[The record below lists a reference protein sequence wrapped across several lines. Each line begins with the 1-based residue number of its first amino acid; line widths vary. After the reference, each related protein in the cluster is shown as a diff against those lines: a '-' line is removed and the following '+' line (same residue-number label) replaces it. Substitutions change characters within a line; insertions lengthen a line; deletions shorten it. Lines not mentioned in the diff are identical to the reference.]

1 MHNYYVK
8 AELHKDEGVYYVTG
22 HTTDK
27 AEATHFVPVKTG
39 DTKGRMSIYN
49 PGTRLGLIRTLVDMR
64 TYLDKDEQELKD
76 LTDSAIAKLNL
87 LTDAEFSALDLIP
100 DFDEEE

>member
-1 MHNYYVK
+1 MKENFTF
-8 AELHKDEGVYYVTG
+8 EEQQL
-22 HTTDK
+22 
-27 AEATHFVPVKTG
+27 
-39 DTKGRMSIYN
+39 MSIYN
-49 PGTRLGLIRTLVDMR
+49 PGTRLGLIRTLADMR